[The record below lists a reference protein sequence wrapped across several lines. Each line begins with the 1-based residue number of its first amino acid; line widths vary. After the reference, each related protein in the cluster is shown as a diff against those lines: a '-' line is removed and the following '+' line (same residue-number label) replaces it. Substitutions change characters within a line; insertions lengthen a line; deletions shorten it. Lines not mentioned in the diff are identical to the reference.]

1 MVGKIYVFLVCFVV
15 FILACSRKEIDPN
28 NYPINIQNEDLIVL
42 KERDFLDTLKLI
54 NSFVFFGEPLGFSVE
69 RGEIYVLELFSKDF
83 YRLSA
88 NGEIL
93 AKYPIGNGEG
103 PNELLNPINFFYQK
117 GNLDI
122 VDVGTL
128 AVKRYSIANQ
138 NFELKDN
145 LKVKSAIYKMLK
157 IGNEEYLFITSKK
170 QGLDF
175 RIIDYKG
182 NSKSIEFINELF
194 FPIDAAG
201 MHYDGRI
208 KVFRDKIYYFLMGN
222 SKFLCFNKDR
232 LEFIGEMIHRVP
244 RRNIQTAGNM
254 IRVVS
259 FETAVFD
266 FDVDSKYIYLLS
278 GVPYKNLGK
287 DSFSLDL
294 YDATNGKY
302 LHSYHLPFH
311 SESEEYL
318 PQGIK
323 VDGEMIYV
331 QFEEGA
337 FAVFEKP
344 KH

>member
-103 PNELLNPINFFYQK
+103 PHELMNPIYFSHQNGQLDILDA
-117 GNLDI
+117 GNL
-122 VDVGTL
+122 T
-128 AVKRYSIANQ
+128 VKKYR
-138 NFELKDN
+138 FEDQSFKWLENIRVKNRINKFLKMDDD
-145 LKVKSAIYKMLK
+145 
-157 IGNEEYLFITSKK
+157 EYLYITDGKEGIEFRS
-170 QGLDF
+170 LD
-175 RIIDYKG
+175 RNEKT
-182 NSKSIEFINELF
+182 KSLEFINDLF
-194 FPIDAAG
+194 FPIEVAG

-208 KVFRDKIYYFLMGN
+208 KAFDDKVYYFLMGN
-222 SKFLCFNKDR
+222 SKFLCFTKENLD
-232 LEFIGEMIHRVP
+232 FIGEMIHKVP
-244 RRNIQTAGNM
+244 RRNIQTTGNM
-254 IRVVS
+254 SRVVS

-302 LHSYHLPFH
+302 LHSYH
-311 SESEEYL
+311 
-318 PQGIK
+318 
-323 VDGEMIYV
+323 
-331 QFEEGA
+331 
-337 FAVFEKP
+337 
-344 KH
+344 